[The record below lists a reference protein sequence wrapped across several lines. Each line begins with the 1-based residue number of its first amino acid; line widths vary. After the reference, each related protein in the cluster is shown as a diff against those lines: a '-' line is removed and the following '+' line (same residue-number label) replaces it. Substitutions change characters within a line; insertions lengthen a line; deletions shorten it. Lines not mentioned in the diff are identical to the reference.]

1 MNQDKDNLYKKIT
14 FNVLEET
21 DGVLTSVPC
30 KQIHIIVSA
39 NLDIDKISE
48 LMINAE
54 TSLRY
59 HMKYRLTVESVT
71 DVDSS
76 ESLDIGY
83 KPKYIVFEGEF
94 DDIGMTG
101 SYPFIFSN
109 EFVHKD
115 VSRRMMRL
123 KPIRE
128 HWLELRGAGFI
139 GGSLA
144 NPYCDGRSESADV
157 DSREIDAQCIING
170 GGWARETVDEP
181 AHLEIVADSMSQYK
195 APKPVVGVVHKSPNG
210 VVKQGKKGK
219 RWS

>member
-1 MNQDKDNLYKKIT
+1 MNTLYKKIT
-14 FNVLEET
+14 FNVFEEN
-21 DGVLTSVPC
+21 DGVLSEVQY
-30 KQIHIIVSA
+30 KQIHIIVPA
-39 NLDIDKISE
+39 HLDIDKISE

-59 HMKYRLTVESVT
+59 HMKYRLTVNSVT
-71 DVDSS
+71 DVDPS

-94 DDIGMTG
+94 DDVGLTG

-123 KPIRE
+123 DQICD

-139 GGSLA
+139 SGSLES
-144 NPYCDGRSESADV
+144 PHCDDRSESANV
-157 DSREIDAQCIING
+157 DSRAVDVQCIING
-170 GGWARETVDEP
+170 GGWTRETIDESDH
-181 AHLEIVADSMSQYK
+181 ADSIIDSMSGYK
-195 APKPVVGVVHKSPNG
+195 APKSVVGVVQKSPKG
-210 VVKQGKKGK
+210 VMQQGKKGK